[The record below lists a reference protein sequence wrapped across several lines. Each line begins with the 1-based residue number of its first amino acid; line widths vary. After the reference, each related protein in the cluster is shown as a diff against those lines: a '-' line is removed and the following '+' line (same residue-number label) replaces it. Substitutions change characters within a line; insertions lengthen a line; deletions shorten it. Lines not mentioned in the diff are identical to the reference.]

1 MLSRASPQSTA
12 AFHAFLREGGALNS
26 PLKPDEDD
34 KLAGGEGE
42 SDGGAG
48 IDFIQALS
56 DRGDHENLASARDFL
71 TTKARLFGDQLSERT
86 DEDDEDDD
94 RGEDGNEE
102 NPEDAAGSEED
113 DDEEFEQGEA
123 KEMIRALRQR
133 LKLFKRAY
141 QS

>member
-1 MLSRASPQSTA
+1 M
-12 AFHAFLREGGALNS
+12 REGGALNS

-94 RGEDGNEE
+94 RCEGEDGNEE

-113 DDEEFEQGEA
+113 EDEEFEEGEA